1 VLLAL
6 LEYIDIRYIK
16 VRERPDHRNAYTS
29 PISRPPG
36 KIPELRSDV
45 EICGH
50 LKASKPRSFLLC
62 HRTSIEGVIV
72 AEKPRSE
79 ITFHF
84 HLWLSLFPR
93 WYIRFSFR
101 YSHLHLHLHLIRPL
115 HLLSNLAPLNR
126 SNSNSR
132 SRLEQ
137 LVQPVPTLHQH
148 PQRTQHSP
156 EITNRPGDRP
166 GSGRL
171 GVVDEAEQNTGGEVG

>member
-84 HLWLSLFPR
+84 HLWLSLFRGGIYDFPSIQSSPSPSSTHPAIPPAIEPR
-93 WYIRFSFR
+93 SAQSLKLALALALRATRSTC
-101 YSHLHLHLHLIRPL
+101 SH
-115 HLLSNLAPLNR
+115 S
-126 SNSNSR
+126 S
-132 SRLEQ
+132 
-137 LVQPVPTLHQH
+137 PT
-148 PQRTQHSP
+148 PT
-156 EITNRPGDRP
+156 TNPTFPR
-166 GSGRL
+166 
-171 GVVDEAEQNTGGEVG
+171 NN

>member
-72 AEKPRSE
+72 AEKTRSE
-79 ITFHF
+79 ITFDF

-93 WYIRFSFR
+93 WYIRFSFDTVIFISIINSSGHSTCYR
-101 YSHLHLHLHLIRPL
+101 TSLKPELALALAFKAAGSTCSH
-115 HLLSNLAPLNR
+115 S
-126 SNSNSR
+126 S
-132 SRLEQ
+132 
-137 LVQPVPTLHQH
+137 PT
-148 PQRTQHSP
+148 PT
-156 EITNRPGDRP
+156 TNPTFPR
-166 GSGRL
+166 
-171 GVVDEAEQNTGGEVG
+171 NN